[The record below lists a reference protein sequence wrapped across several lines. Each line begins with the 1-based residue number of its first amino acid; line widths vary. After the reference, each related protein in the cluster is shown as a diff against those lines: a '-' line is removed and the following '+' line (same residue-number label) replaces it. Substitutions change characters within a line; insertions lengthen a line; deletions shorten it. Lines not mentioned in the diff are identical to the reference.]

1 MKRKIILLTKS
12 SDFQNYLAN
21 KLFQN
26 NIIDT
31 VILEEGSSIK
41 LSEKITISKIIKNIT
56 IFLNFKNLFY
66 KIYQILMFDK
76 FYGNKKSLNNKI
88 FGQEKVYLNKGIFL
102 KKTKSI
108 NSSEII
114 NFIISKKYK
123 NIIVFGTSILNMKKF
138 KKINDNFINLHWG
151 YSPNYRGEGI
161 VSALS
166 KADYQKLGVTIHKIS
181 NVIDQGNIIF
191 RKKVK
196 INSKDNFYSIGLKM
210 TKIATKQLLEKK
222 LYKNLSIIRSKSS
235 NKGFLYDSKFMKK
248 NYKMFYMAYK
258 NIRLLK

>member
-56 IFLNFKNLFY
+56 IFLNLKNLFY

-138 KKINDNFINLHWG
+138 KKINANFINLHWG

>member
-1 MKRKIILLTKS
+1 MKKKIILLTKS

-76 FYGNKKSLNNKI
+76 FFDNKKSLNNKI

-138 KKINDNFINLHWG
+138 KKINANFINLHWG

-222 LYKNLSIIRSKSS
+222 LYKNLSIIGSKSS

>member
-1 MKRKIILLTKS
+1 MQKKIILLMKS

-26 NIIDT
+26 NLIDT

-41 LSEKITISKIIKNIT
+41 LSEKITYRKIIKNIT
-56 IFLNFKNLFY
+56 IFFNFKNLFY

-76 FYGNKKSLNNKI
+76 FYGNKKSFNNKI
-88 FGQEKVYLNKGIFL
+88 FGKEKVYLNKGIFL

-114 NFIISKKYK
+114 NFLISKKYK

-138 KKINDNFINLHWG
+138 KKINANFINLHWG

-196 INSKDNFYSIGLKM
+196 INFTDNFYSIGLKM
-210 TKIATKQLLEKK
+210 TKLATKHLLEKK
-222 LYKNLSIIRSKSS
+222 LYKNLSIIRTKSR
-235 NKGFLYDSKFMKK
+235 NKGFLYNSKFIKK

>member
-1 MKRKIILLTKS
+1 MKKKIILLTKS

-102 KKTKSI
+102 
-108 NSSEII
+108 
-114 NFIISKKYK
+114 NF
-123 NIIVFGTSILNMKKF
+123 N
-138 KKINDNFINLHWG
+138 KIN
-151 YSPNYRGEGI
+151 
-161 VSALS
+161 
-166 KADYQKLGVTIHKIS
+166 Q
-181 NVIDQGNIIF
+181 
-191 RKKVK
+191 
-196 INSKDNFYSIGLKM
+196 LK
-210 TKIATKQLLEKK
+210 
-222 LYKNLSIIRSKSS
+222 
-235 NKGFLYDSKFMKK
+235 
-248 NYKMFYMAYK
+248 
-258 NIRLLK
+258 

>member
-1 MKRKIILLTKS
+1 MQKKIILLIKS

-26 NIIDT
+26 NLIDT
-31 VILEEGSSIK
+31 VILEEGTSIK
-41 LSEKITISKIIKNIT
+41 LSEKITFKKIIKNIN

-66 KIYQILMFDK
+66 KIYQFLMFDK
-76 FYGNKKSLNNKI
+76 FYGNKKFFNNKI
-88 FGQEKVYLNKGIFL
+88 LGKEKVFLNKSIFL
-102 KKTKSI
+102 KKTKSV
-108 NSSEII
+108 NSSKII
-114 NFIISKKYK
+114 NFISSKKYK
-123 NIIVFGTSILNMKKF
+123 NVIVFGTSILNMKKF
-138 KKINDNFINLHWG
+138 KKINVNLINLHWG

-166 KADYQKLGVTIHKIS
+166 KADYQKLGVTIHQIS
-181 NVIDQGNIIF
+181 NVIDEGNIIF

-196 INSKDNFYSIGLKM
+196 INLKDNFYSIGLKM
-210 TKIATKQLLEKK
+210 TKLATKQLLEKK
-222 LYKNLSIIRSKSS
+222 LYKNLSIIRIKSQ

-258 NIRLLK
+258 NIKLLK